1 MLPNLASFELVLA
14 SQSPRRYDL
23 LRGLDIPFVVQAL
36 PDVDESYPVGLT
48 AGEIPIYVAKKKA
61 DAYQSLLTDKT
72 ILITADT
79 IVWIEDQVFGKPANE
94 SEAIQMLQQLSG
106 KTHHVFTGVCIRS
119 AQKQVV
125 FIADTE
131 VRFAELTDKEIRY
144 YVEDY
149 HPLDKAGSYG
159 VQEWIGYIAVE
170 SIHGS
175 FYNVMGLPIHQL
187 YEELK
192 KW

>member
-23 LRGLDIPFVVQAL
+23 LRGLDIPFVVKVI
-36 PDVDESYPVGLT
+36 PNVDESFPDGLT
-48 AGEIPIYVAKKKA
+48 AGEIPTYVAKKKA
-61 DAYQSLLTDKT
+61 DAYQSLLTNKT

-79 IVWIEDQVFGKPANE
+79 IVWIEDHVLGKPTNE
-94 SEAIQMLQQLSG
+94 SDAIQMLQQLSG

-125 FIADTE
+125 FIADSE
-131 VRFAELTDKEIRY
+131 VRFAELTDEEIRY
-144 YVEDY
+144 YVGNY
-149 HPLDKAGSYG
+149 HPIDKAGSYG